1 MEAWA
6 DPSPVLLHPAS
17 LPPMIRFDLVTA
29 LPGLVRSPLEHSILQ
44 RAQDKGLVEVAVHDL
59 RDWAPGRHRQID
71 DIPYGGMGGMVLKP
85 EPLFACIEALQ
96 AEHGPYDEVIFLTPD
111 GETLTQPMANQL
123 SLSGKL
129 LLIAGHYKNVDQR
142 VRDTLVTREISV
154 GDYVLSGGELP
165 ALVLIDA
172 IARLV
177 PGVLGDAG
185 SALSDSFQ
193 DGLLDAPSYTRPAD
207 FRGMEV
213 PPVLRS
219 GDHNA
224 ILAWREA
231 QRLSRTQERRP
242 DLLEGADG
250 GASGAGEESL

>member
-6 DPSPVLLHPAS
+6 DPPPVLLHPAS